1 MDLARTHLHPGD
13 TGVAISGWVVL
24 IGFAVAFALLALGI
38 VVSIRRKRRQR

>member
-1 MDLARTHLHPGD
+1 MDLARPHLHPGD
-13 TGVAISGWVVL
+13 TGAAISGWAVL

>member
-1 MDLARTHLHPGD
+1 MTVARPHLHPGD

-38 VVSIRRKRRQR
+38 VVSIRKKRRQR